1 MTNFL
6 LFYFDTGRKGPEPPP
21 PLARSKAVSFRN
33 LAKSEK
39 TLYNPRTTPL
49 KWVQTPPPSKISA
62 EEEGFMQ
69 IPWRRCP
76 YEPKHFFFH
85 EILSFR
91 TYSFYE
97 KCNIACFGHLIHRKI
112 VSTDEPCTVFYDGSE
127 SGVKMARNRVP
138 GPENSP
144 NIICF
149 DSGFVANLASPPP
162 SPP

>member
-1 MTNFL
+1 MSQNN
-6 LFYFDTGRKGPEPPP
+6 
-21 PLARSKAVSFRN
+21 S
-33 LAKSEK
+33 
-39 TLYNPRTTPL
+39 
-49 KWVQTPPPSKISA
+49 
-62 EEEGFMQ
+62 
-69 IPWRRCP
+69 
-76 YEPKHFFFH
+76 FFH

-149 DSGFVANLASPPP
+149 DSGFVANLASPPSLP
-162 SPP
+162 PLELAEKKNKKNRSPCYQ